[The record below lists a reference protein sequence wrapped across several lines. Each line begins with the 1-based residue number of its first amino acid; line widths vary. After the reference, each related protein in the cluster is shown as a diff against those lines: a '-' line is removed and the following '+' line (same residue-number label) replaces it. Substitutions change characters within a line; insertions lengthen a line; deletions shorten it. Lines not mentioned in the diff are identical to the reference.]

1 MAKAGRFSG
10 MPIFD
15 GLDRSLRWLRQRQK
29 KRQYQVAKSAGITKS
44 MLSAYETGKNDP
56 TLKTLEKILAAL
68 DCDLVD
74 LHNAVEIVNGRTA
87 TAHRVDPLPRT
98 SWRTAHAGAIPQ
110 PADADGGDAAS
121 GPRPSASGGHLG
133 AARPPLPEEID
144 LALTDMLDGCHRLL
158 RQVLAAIVIPQ
169 S

>member
-1 MAKAGRFSG
+1 
-10 MPIFD
+10 MPLLD

-29 KRQYQVAKSAGITKS
+29 KRQYQVAKAAGITKS

-87 TAHRVDPLPRT
+87 TAQRFGVAPRPG
-98 SWRTAHAGAIPQ
+98 H
-110 PADADGGDAAS
+110 
-121 GPRPSASGGHLG
+121 GPRPPGTHP
-133 AARPPLPEEID
+133 AADRQLPEEID
-144 LALTDMLDGCHRLL
+144 LALSEMLDGCHRLL
-158 RQVLAAIVIPQ
+158 RQVLAAIVPPP
-169 S
+169 